1 MMKTNKS
8 FKGLQLFIK
17 GTNIISQ
24 KINDFLSLLDPAFHR
39 GLKNLKEFTLRFP
52 AVKIFADVD
61 SLLMGGRSLIFNRET
76 PLHFDNRDLLTGW
89 QVIIAGGDFA
99 TGGAVHIPKLRLRL
113 RLFPGDMVAIRGRVL
128 DHEIEPWDGGQRIS
142 LVHFTHESVW
152 KYVED
157 LLMKEG
163 HSKLS
168 PLVGDILMRMGQP

>member
-8 FKGLQLFIK
+8 FKGLQLFIQ

-52 AVKIFADVD
+52 AVKIFVDVD

-89 QVIIAGGDFA
+89 PSHNCRRGFCNLGAQSTFRNFAYDSDCFLVIW
-99 TGGAVHIPKLRLRL
+99 L
-113 RLFPGDMVAIRGRVL
+113 
-128 DHEIEPWDGGQRIS
+128 Q
-142 LVHFTHESVW
+142 
-152 KYVED
+152 YVGEYSI
-157 LLMKEG
+157 M
-163 HSKLS
+163 KLS
-168 PLVGDILMRMGQP
+168 HGLEVNGFL